1 MKRRL
6 TLITAVLVAAASWT
20 EHPLAQAP
28 SGPEL
33 DALRRQV
40 ERRFDPLPLR
50 DGVNLRPRVP
60 VRGVRSI
67 EITGGVI
74 AVDGSPV
81 TGAELRERI
90 GDDAELVIQ
99 LSYLDADA
107 RRTMFGGSPEP
118 PLEVPAAPSP
128 GTPPAPASPQA
139 EPDNRPSD
147 RRDRDWRGDGQ
158 VKVGSDVRVGP
169 DEVIDGDVVAI
180 GGSATIEGRVN
191 GDVVAVGGSVE
202 LGPRA
207 VVEQDVAVIG
217 GRLRRADGSR
227 VGGNIKE
234 VGFGALT
241 DWNGP
246 RDWVDG
252 WWLRRMGST
261 FAMASTVTRGAVL
274 CLLAA
279 LVVLLAGGH
288 LDAIGHRVSTEP
300 LKAGAIGFL
309 AQLLFLPLLI
319 VTIVVLVVT
328 LVGIPLLALIPF
340 AILGLAVVGLV
351 GFTAVARQI
360 GEHVSR
366 RLAWT
371 SPSTYVTTFTGV
383 AVILMPVLLARLAL
397 MAGGTGVSP
406 LWHGLALIGW
416 CVEYVAWTVG
426 FGAVALVRFGKK
438 LSADG
443 AQFTAGSASLSTES

>member
-1 MKRRL
+1 M
-6 TLITAVLVAAASWT
+6 
-20 EHPLAQAP
+20 AQVKP
-28 SGPEL
+28 GPEL

-50 DGVNLRPRVP
+50 DGVALHPKVP
-60 VRGVRSI
+60 LRGVRSI

-74 AVDGSPV
+74 AVDGLPV
-81 TGAELRERI
+81 TGAELKERI

-99 LSYLDADA
+99 LSYLDAAA
-107 RRTMFGGSPEP
+107 RRTMFGGSAEP
-118 PLEVPAAPSP
+118 ALEVPAAPAP
-128 GTPPAPASPQA
+128 PEAVQAPAPPPPAL
-139 EPDNRPSD
+139 PDRSSD
-147 RRDRDWRGDGQ
+147 RPDRDRRGDGQ
-158 VKVGSDVRVGP
+158 VRVGGDVRVGP

-180 GGSATIEGRVN
+180 GGSATIEGHVN
-191 GDVVAVGGSVE
+191 GDVVAVGGSVQ

-217 GRLRRADGSR
+217 GRLRRAEGSR

-234 VGFGALT
+234 VGFGAFAG
-241 DWNGP
+241 DWIGP

-261 FAMASTVTRGAVL
+261 FALASTVTRGAVL

-288 LDAIGHRVSTEP
+288 LNAIGYRVSTDT
-300 LKAGAIGFL
+300 LKAGAIGVL

-340 AILGLAVVGLV
+340 VILGLAVVGLV
-351 GFTAVARQI
+351 GFTAVAHEVGVRAGQ
-360 GEHVSR
+360 
-366 RLAWT
+366 RLGWT
-371 SPSTYVTTFTGV
+371 TPSAYVTTFAGV
-383 AVILMPVLLARLAL
+383 AAILMPVLLARLAL

-406 LWHGLALIGW
+406 LWHGLTVIGW

-443 AQFTAGSASLSTES
+443 TQFTTGSATLSTES